1 MLASDFLFSAEV
13 VARVEATLLWLIYLD
28 RVTPLDVWVASCEHN
43 IFDSVASSVPFVG
56 PTYLARGDLTE
67 ISRDPAAG
75 NSLYC

>member
-13 VARVEATLLWLIYLD
+13 VARVEATLLWLVYLD
-28 RVTPLDVWVASCEHN
+28 TPLDVWVASCEHDV
-43 IFDSVASSVPFVG
+43 FDSVASPVPFVG

-67 ISRDPAAG
+67 ILQDPAAG